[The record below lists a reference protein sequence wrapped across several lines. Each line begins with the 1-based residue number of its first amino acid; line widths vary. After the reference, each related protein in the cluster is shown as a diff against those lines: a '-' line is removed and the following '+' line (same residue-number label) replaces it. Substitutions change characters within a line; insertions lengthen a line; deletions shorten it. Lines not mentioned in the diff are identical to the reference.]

1 MFIIF
6 AIARHTLTHKYVWSR
21 YCALHFWHFH
31 TVGLPS
37 PSPQSYVNAA
47 GARVEQSVSA
57 LPSLAFSAAL
67 AAFHAADCASEV
79 ACAPVAVDVDT
90 MLCGTSSATTTGT
103 ATTTATAMATATT
116 PADRASLLLQR
127 ALLLFPEVLEPL
139 VEACSSTASSAFSS
153 SSSASSGRWAP
164 ILCHDFFADASRRRQ
179 RTAALEK
186 LIRIYVEK
194 NSVLWKAPQVMDWL
208 HTHAQVGL

>member
-1 MFIIF
+1 M
-6 AIARHTLTHKYVWSR
+6 
-21 YCALHFWHFH
+21 
-31 TVGLPS
+31 
-37 PSPQSYVNAA
+37 
-47 GARVEQSVSA
+47 SA

-67 AAFHAADCASEV
+67 AAFHAGDCASEV

-90 MLCGTSSATTTGT
+90 MLGLRLGGTSA
-103 ATTTATAMATATT
+103 TATATAKAMATVTTTT

-127 ALLLFPEVLEPL
+127 ALLLFPEMLEPL
-139 VEACSSTASSAFSS
+139 VEACSSTASSSS
-153 SSSASSGRWAP
+153 SASSSASSGRWVP

-208 HTHAQVGL
+208 YTHAQVGLWLSLFAFGFLPSL